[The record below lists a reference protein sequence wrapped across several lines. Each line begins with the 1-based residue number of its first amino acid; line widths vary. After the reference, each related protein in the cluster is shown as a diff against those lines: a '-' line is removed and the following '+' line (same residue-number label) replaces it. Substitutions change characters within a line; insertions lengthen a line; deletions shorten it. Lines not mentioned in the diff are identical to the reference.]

1 MLQSVPRM
9 ARSWARCYVACML
22 LYLGTGGAWAYYI
35 YAVFGVRLFPGGK
48 MPAGRD
54 MLEQIKV
61 PTVLVSV

>member
-1 MLQSVPRM
+1 MQSVPRM
-9 ARSWARCYVACML
+9 VRSWARCYVACML

-35 YAVFGVRLFPGGK
+35 YAVFGMRLFPGGK

-61 PTVLVSV
+61 PAVLVCV